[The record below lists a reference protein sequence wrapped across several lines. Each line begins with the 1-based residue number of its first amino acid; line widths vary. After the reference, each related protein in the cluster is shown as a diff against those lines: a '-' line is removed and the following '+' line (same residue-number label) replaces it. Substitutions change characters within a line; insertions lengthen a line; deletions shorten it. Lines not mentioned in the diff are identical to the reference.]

1 LAISSAKII
10 RRRPLTAAAR
20 AFVARRHVVQT
31 LSVGL
36 LILMPLLDIFR
47 VDFAGN
53 YVVFLWQRLPM
64 TSLAFLLPPLVG
76 GPLAVFFLLAQRY
89 GRLFCSWACPQGA
102 LNEAATK
109 SHMKLWGRR
118 KPWPTRRDRRFPQ
131 AARRRA
137 VWWQRR
143 DRAWWLALAQ
153 YVGRGLLVPPLAAF
167 GAVSYAV
174 APATLAGLLVGAE
187 LSHPGVWGFLT
198 LSGIFYADLWLLQ
211 EKSCR
216 VCFFGYLQSVV
227 SYSQRTGVRRDAELK
242 SECHGCSACRDICF
256 AGVDPRKRVWE
267 WAGRTNDLV
276 FDDCVT
282 CGDCLLACDDVTSR
296 RGVPLIM
303 QLPPN
308 VVNAKPPDRQR
319 SEPNRPAEV

>member
-1 LAISSAKII
+1 M
-10 RRRPLTAAAR
+10 
-20 AFVARRHVVQT
+20 
-31 LSVGL
+31 
-36 LILMPLLDIFR
+36 LMPLLDIFR
-47 VDFAGN
+47 VDVAGN

-64 TSLAFLLPPLVG
+64 ASLAFLLPALIVL
-76 GPLAVFFLLAQRY
+76 PLAAFFLLAQKY

-102 LNEAATK
+102 VNEAATK
-109 SHMKLWGRR
+109 SHMKLWGRQ
-118 KPWPTRRDRRFPQ
+118 KPWTTRRDRRFPQ

-137 VWWQRR
+137 VWWKRR

-153 YVGRGLLVPPLAAF
+153 YLSRGIVIPPLAAF
-167 GAVSYAV
+167 GAVSYVV
-174 APATLAGLLVGAE
+174 APATLAGLV
-187 LSHPGVWGFLT
+187 LSVRVDHPAVWGFLA
-198 LSGIFYADLWLLQ
+198 LSGIFYADLLLLQ
-211 EKSCR
+211 EKTCR

-227 SYSQRTGVRRDAELK
+227 SYSQRTGVRRHAELK

-276 FDDCVT
+276 FDDCVS

-303 QLPPN
+303 QLPPA
-308 VVNAKPPDRQR
+308 VVTAGTHTATGPKPVKHQQG
-319 SEPNRPAEV
+319 V